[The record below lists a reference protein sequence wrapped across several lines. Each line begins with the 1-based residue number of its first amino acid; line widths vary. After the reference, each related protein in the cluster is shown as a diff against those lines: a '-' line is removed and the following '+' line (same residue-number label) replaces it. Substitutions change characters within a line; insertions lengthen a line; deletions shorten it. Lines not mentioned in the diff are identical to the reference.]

1 VQKCYYLIFASVQ
14 IKVFIIIFLSILRD
28 FIFSLLNLLKS
39 AICTEAKNNNKK
51 NKTKSNQSSLEDNKA
66 NALASLMLAA
76 TQLDKFVLL
85 SYAQSLLAQKN
96 KKKNKRRSTMFT
108 NSGLTLD
115 ETERRLLDKPI
126 LLRSTLSRNH
136 SYAIVLTP
144 NYNLNVACCECSCH
158 PKDNTAA
165 NFV

>member
-1 VQKCYYLIFASVQ
+1 LLIF
-14 IKVFIIIFLSILRD
+14 
-28 FIFSLLNLLKS
+28 LK

-51 NKTKSNQSSLEDNKA
+51 NQANSNESSLDNNKA

-85 SYAQSLLAQKN
+85 SYAQSLLIKN
-96 KKKNKRRSTMFT
+96 KKKSKRRSTMFA
-108 NSGLTLD
+108 NSALTLD

-144 NYNLNVACCECSCH
+144 NYNLNVSCCSCDCH
-158 PKDNTAA
+158 LPANAA
-165 NFV
+165 SNFV